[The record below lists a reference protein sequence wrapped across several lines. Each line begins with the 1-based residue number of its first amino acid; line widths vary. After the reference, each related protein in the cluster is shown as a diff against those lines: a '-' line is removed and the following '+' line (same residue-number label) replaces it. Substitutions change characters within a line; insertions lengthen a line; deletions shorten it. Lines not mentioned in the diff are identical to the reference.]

1 MLSFSAK
8 DDLHGCLAAI
18 SQALGPELLSPFLF
32 IDAHIPPYCKTDI
45 AFALYLDI

>member
-8 DDLHGCLAAI
+8 DDLHGCLVAAI

-32 IDAHIPPYCKTDI
+32 IDAHIPHTVRQT
-45 AFALYLDI
+45 